1 MTELLTTVTT
11 WIANHPNLAGLVIFL
26 TSFAESLAVIGLLVP
41 GAALMLTAGALIA
54 AGALSFWPTMAWA
67 VFGAVLAD
75 GLSYWLGHYYKD
87 NIRSLRIFAKHQDM
101 LAKGESFFH
110 RHGGKSV
117 FFGRFIGPIRPV
129 IPLVAGMLGMD
140 PVHFTFYNVLSALG
154 WAPAYLLPGMAFGA
168 SLALAGEVAKRLAIL
183 IGVSVVGGWMV
194 FFLSRRLLRFAL
206 NRFPAWE
213 EKLMVLLQR
222 SPLLQRWLKGGVLD
236 RDQSVLRLLVL
247 LAMVFVGS
255 LWLFF
260 GITEDVVTGDPLVQ
274 VNQSVYH
281 LFQGL
286 RTPWGDTIMVAITML
301 GDAAVT
307 GSLALAALIWLLWRK
322 DRHSALYLAIT
333 VAGGFFLVTAVKTL
347 THIPRPVDMY
357 QGAVRWAYPSNHAT
371 ISVIIFG
378 FLALLCSRELRP
390 DRRWLPVSFALV
402 LITGIGV
409 SRLYLG
415 AHWLS
420 DVVGGF
426 CLGTAW
432 LILLSVAYFNHV
444 PTRSCT
450 YRGLWA
456 LCLTVLVVAATVHWS
471 SGFDRNKL
479 RYGQR
484 HDVRT
489 MPTSVWQTEG
499 WQQLPVARLDLEGEK
514 EQVFNLQYA
523 GDLDKLKKM
532 LLARDWRQPVP
543 LTVVTGLRWLLA
555 DPDPFSLPILPQVH
569 DGRHE
574 QLLLIHALST
584 SPHDLLVL
592 RFWPADICL
601 DNTTPLWVGTLCRM
615 TVRNYMYIIN
625 LPRTVENV
633 SPDVLAQHLD
643 LGRKLARRPG
653 GGKVLLLYSA
663 VKRQP

>member
-1 MTELLTTVTT
+1 MTELLTTVTS
-11 WIANHPNLAGLVIFL
+11 WIAKHPNLAGMVIFL

-54 AGALSFWPTMAWA
+54 SGALSFWPTMAWA

-75 GLSYWLGHYYKD
+75 GLSYWLGHCYKD
-87 NIRSLRIFAKHQDM
+87 TIRSLRIFAKHRDM
-101 LAKGESFFH
+101 LTKGESFFR

-117 FFGRFIGPIRPV
+117 FFGRFVGPIRPV

-140 PVHFTFYNVLSALG
+140 PLHFTFYNVLSALG

-194 FFLSRRLLRFAL
+194 FFFSRRLFRFAL

-213 EKLMVLLQR
+213 KKLLALLQG
-222 SPLLQRWLKGGVLD
+222 SSLLQRWLKGGVFD
-236 RDQSVLRLLVL
+236 RDQSILRLLVL

-255 LWLFF
+255 LWLFL
-260 GITEDVVTGDPLVQ
+260 GITEDVVTGDPLVH

-281 LFQGL
+281 LLQGL

-301 GDAAVT
+301 GDVAVT
-307 GSLALAALIWLLWRK
+307 MPLVLSVLIWLLCRK
-322 DRHSALYLAIT
+322 EYRSALYLVIT
-333 VAGGFFLVTAVKTL
+333 VAGGILLVIAVKTL
-347 THIPRPVDMY
+347 THVPRPVEMY
-357 QGAVRWAYPSNHAT
+357 QGVVRWAYPSNHAT
-371 ISVIIFG
+371 VSVIIFG
-378 FLALLCSRELRP
+378 FLALLCSRGLRP
-390 DRRWLPVSFALV
+390 DRRWLPLSFALV

-432 LILLSVAYFNHV
+432 LILFSVAYFNHT
-444 PTRSCT
+444 PTRSCSCQ
-450 YRGLWA
+450 GLWA
-456 LCLTVLVVAATVHWS
+456 LCLTVLVMAATVHWS

-479 RYGQR
+479 RYAVR

-489 MPTSVWQTEG
+489 MPTSVWLTGG

-543 LTVVTGLRWLLA
+543 LTAVTILRWLLA

-574 QLLLIHALST
+574 QLLLIHALSG
-584 SPHDLLVL
+584 SPHEFLVL
-592 RFWPADICL
+592 RFWPADIRL
-601 DNTTPLWVGTLCRM
+601 DNTTPLWLGTLSRM
-615 TVRNYMYIIN
+615 TVRKYMDIIN

-643 LGRKLARRPG
+643 LERKLVRRPG
-653 GGKVLLLYSA
+653 GGKLLLLDSA